1 MADININC
9 IMNLVRSAGND
20 KLKTMGDSAD
30 PVCKATRSNKSGK
43 DEEVNVVFTEVPEFI
58 LVCIEA
64 AVKNIREEQDVR
76 FEELNTKYNTMKTE
90 LEEKIEEKDKLIT
103 GLRKEVREH
112 KFEVDALAQYTR
124 SENFKIHGIEYKKGE
139 DTNEIVKKV
148 AKYAGVSLT
157 DRDISVSHRLMSKE
171 QMDKNITAGNSDK
184 NNSAIIV
191 RVDKRD
197 FKSKMLEAR
206 RNLAQN
212 PDCPAEYKA
221 VTMYEDVTP
230 LRSRIMYALR
240 HRNNKTAFKF
250 VWSKGGRI
258 YARTHDEAV
267 QDPQPRPHIINT
279 PDDLAKIGFSEQ
291 EIEEIIKKRQPQH

>member
-1 MADININC
+1 MGDVNINC

-20 KLKTMGDSAD
+20 KLKTMGDNID

-64 AVKNIREEQDVR
+64 AVKNLREERDVK
-76 FEELNTKYNTMKTE
+76 FEEQNIKFNTMKTE
-90 LEEKIEEKDKLIT
+90 LEEIIEDKEKLIT

-171 QMDKNITAGNSDK
+171 AMDKQISASNRDKNIP
-184 NNSAIIV
+184 AIFV

-197 FKSKMLEAR
+197 IKTKMLEAR
-206 RNLAQN
+206 RNRPQN
-212 PDCPAEYKA
+212 PDCPADNKA
-221 VTMYEDVTP
+221 ATMYEYVTP

-240 HRNNKTAFKF
+240 HRNNKTEFKF

-258 YARTHDEAV
+258 YARTHEEAA
-267 QDPQPRPHIINT
+267 QDPQPRPHVINT